1 MKRCSADGGTGGGC
15 LLPYSDLGAAESE
28 AKVKGNYAFIL
39 TGNHEAILL
48 TIEFV

>member
-1 MKRCSADGGTGGGC
+1 MEVQVEVVY
-15 LLPYSDLGAAESE
+15 YSDLGAAESK

-48 TIEFV
+48 TKEFV